1 MAKQADDSPE
11 SEQLG
16 AADVRD
22 DWFGSFN
29 EMSKLNNELLLVQR
43 ELALSHT
50 RLQRTLREL
59 TESREEL
66 LAQRDEIQRMNA
78 ELARSNEALQQFAY
92 IVSHDLQAP
101 LRAVSGF
108 IQLFSDRYK
117 GHLDEKADRW
127 IGFIVAGAEQMRRL
141 IADTLA
147 FARAGAPLARC
158 PVDLNALVERQRQ
171 QIADQLNA
179 TDGELICEPLPT
191 VSADATQLE
200 QVLQN
205 LIQNALAYRSEQ
217 PLRIQISA
225 LRSGEMWVISVRDN
239 GIGIAPENHHMVFEP
254 LRRVAQRTDVPGTG
268 LGLAICQRIV
278 LRHGGQLWVES
289 ELGSGSTFRF
299 SLPDSNA

>member
-1 MAKQADDSPE
+1 MAKQADDSTGR
-11 SEQLG
+11 EQLG

-22 DWFGSFN
+22 DWYGSFN

-43 ELALSHT
+43 ELSLSHT

-117 GHLDEKADRW
+117 GQLDERADRW
-127 IGFIVAGAEQMRRL
+127 IGFITAGAEQMRRL

-147 FARAGAPLARC
+147 FARAGAPLTRS
-158 PVDLNALVERQRQ
+158 PVDLNEIVERQRQ
-171 QIADQLNA
+171 QFADQLNA
-179 TDGELICEPLPT
+179 TGGELICEPLPT

-217 PLRIQISA
+217 PPRIRISA
-225 LRSGEMWVISVRDN
+225 LRSDDAWLISVADN
-239 GIGIAPENHHMVFEP
+239 GIGIAPEHHHMVFEP

-268 LGLAICQRIV
+268 LGLAICERIV
-278 LRHGGQLWVES
+278 RRHGGQLWVES
-289 ELGSGSTFRF
+289 ELGSGSTFRV
-299 SLPDSNA
+299 SLPDSNG